1 MTLIALFVAI
11 KIFPYTLSVMKVLT
25 TSPIGL
31 LGMLIAFV
39 FYAVVFTGLF
49 ISAVIEPKETPK
61 VYEPTD
67 KESVKKFTNLSEE
80 LEKKG
85 LITVSEKLVFAEPNE
100 KPVVYETV
108 FKNASAEPITFRY
121 ALQFLLP
128 KGSVYGGVATDV
140 IILKPNEEYSATLI
154 SPASIS
160 GAVIVEKKL
169 EAKGIFIELK

>member
-1 MTLIALFVAI
+1 MEIQNEFLRLVVYAVMTLIALFVAI

-80 LEKKG
+80 LEKK
-85 LITVSEKLVFAEPNE
+85 
-100 KPVVYETV
+100 
-108 FKNASAEPITFRY
+108 
-121 ALQFLLP
+121 
-128 KGSVYGGVATDV
+128 D
-140 IILKPNEEYSATLI
+140 
-154 SPASIS
+154 
-160 GAVIVEKKL
+160 
-169 EAKGIFIELK
+169 